1 MKRVK
6 TRINRNFHVQ
16 KRIQEDLHRR
26 YGIPYTHPFACDTQP
41 DVIVSARAL
50 HADKQSVVS
59 RGNVLQQH
67 IPVPHHDTSPTQ
79 DVHYLQARQCYPEH
93 LQLGN
98 HRISKLLGYD
108 ISTDYYL
115 LGNIGITST
124 RSNYCK
130 YGESDCGTSWTC
142 DQCEERVMSR
152 DIHVELQPTCELLHL
167 CDIHKYQTPW
177 EWNLSTGL
185 LHLTEFHLYQSSEEW
200 NLSTGILH
208 LYDAIQ
214 HQSSTSY
221 QFIDDLFSDRCGVTV
236 QKDFHTYQCLYVHL
250 ERFNL
255 TAPIIHCVLQ
265 VLVLFQLHQNFVIN
279 GASSGLFQYH
289 GSSPLLTFSGG
300 GVSRPLLTGIRRIVF
315 DRGKSLCRSLST
327 PMVTSAA
334 P

>member
-26 YGIPYTHPFACDTQP
+26 YGIPYVHPFACDTQP

-50 HADKQSVVS
+50 HADRQSVVS

-79 DVHYLQARQCYPEH
+79 DVHYLQARRCYPEH
-93 LQLGN
+93 LQLEN

-124 RSNYCK
+124 KSNYCK
-130 YGESDCGTSWTC
+130 YGESDCGISWIC
-142 DQCEERVMSR
+142 DQCEERRMPQN
-152 DIHVELQPTCELLHL
+152 IHVEPQPTCELLHL
-167 CDIHKYQTPW
+167 CDIHEYQTPW
-177 EWNLSTGL
+177 EWNLSTGF
-185 LHLTEFHLYQSSEEW
+185 LHLTELHLYQSSEEW

-208 LYDAIQ
+208 LYDATM
-214 HQSSTSY
+214 HPSFTGH
-221 QFIDDLFSDRCGVTV
+221 QFIDDLFSDYCGVTA
-236 QKDFHTYQCLYVHL
+236 QKDSQIYQCLYIRCFIPSV
-250 ERFNL
+250 
-255 TAPIIHCVLQ
+255 IHCVLQ
-265 VLVLFQLHQNFVIN
+265 TITLFQLHHDLVI
-279 GASSGLFQYH
+279 SGLTSKSLHYH
-289 GSSPLLTFSGG
+289 GSSSLLTSSGG
-300 GVSRPLLTGIRRIVF
+300 GAFVPLLTGIRRIVF

-327 PMVTSAA
+327 LMVTSAA
-334 P
+334 S